1 MNIGYTYTFPAIR
14 GTLAKQDYYV
24 VMCPMKLLPK
34 IFTFDEAPLPPD
46 LRAQRTLNKARIPE
60 IKDYILDNR
69 LSFAFSSITAS
80 VDSSVEFKP
89 AGADGLDSYVGFLI
103 VPMSARF
110 IINDGQHR
118 RAAIEAALEEDPSL
132 GDENISVVF
141 FIDKGLQRS
150 QQLFA
155 DLNKHA
161 VRPTKSLGIL
171 YDGRDALS
179 LLALE
184 LAESCPPFKGV
195 TDMER
200 TTLPNRSTKIFTL
213 SGVYQAS
220 EALLGKKRGALVT
233 EKEQALCREFWTEL
247 AHIIPEWRLIE
258 KKEISPIELRQGYIH
273 AHSVTLHAFGLFGR
287 TLTEKHP
294 TSWKKMLKKLSM
306 VDWSRSCTSLWEG
319 RAMSGGQMSK
329 SRHNV
334 QRTAIYMKQLLELPL
349 TPEEEKIELNI
360 THSLSE
366 KGAIE

>member
-60 IKDYILDNR
+60 IRDYILNNR

-89 AGADGLDSYVGFLI
+89 AGVDGLDSHVGFLV
-103 VPMSARF
+103 VPMSAQF

-171 YDGRDALS
+171 YDGRDELS
-179 LLALE
+179 ILAKE
-184 LAESCPPFKGV
+184 LAETCPPFKGV
-195 TDMER
+195 TDMEK

-213 SGVYQAS
+213 SGIYQAS
-220 EALLGKKRGALVT
+220 EALLGKKRGAPIT
-233 EKEQALCREFWTEL
+233 EKERKLSSDFWSEL
-247 AHIIPEWRLIE
+247 ALIIPEWRLIE

-273 AHSVTLHAFGLFGR
+273 AHSVTLHAFGIFGR
-287 TLTEKHP
+287 TLTAKHP
-294 TSWKKMLKKLSM
+294 TSWKSKLKKLSS
-306 VDWSRSCTSLWEG
+306 VDWSRSCTSIWEG

-334 QRTAIYMKQLLELPL
+334 QRTAIFLKQLIGLHL
-349 TPEEEKIELNI
+349 TPEEEKTELNSSF
-360 THSLSE
+360 SLLE
-366 KGAIE
+366 KGALE

>member
-1 MNIGYTYTFPAIR
+1 MNLGYTYTFPAIR
-14 GTLAKQDYYV
+14 GTLAAQEYYV

-60 IKDYILDNR
+60 IRDYILDNR
-69 LSFAFSSITAS
+69 KSFAFSSITAS

-89 AGADGLDSYVGFLI
+89 AGADGLDSHVGFLVI
-103 VPMSARF
+103 PMSARF

-118 RAAIEAALEEDPSL
+118 RAAIEAALEEDPTL

-141 FIDKGLQRS
+141 FIDEGLQRS

-179 LLALE
+179 LLARE

-195 TDMER
+195 TDMEK

-213 SGVYQAS
+213 SGVFQAS
-220 EALLGKKRGALVT
+220 EALLGKKRGSPVT
-233 EKEQALCREFWTEL
+233 EEERTLCIDFWTEL
-247 AHIIPEWRLIE
+247 ARIIPEWRLIA

-273 AHSVTLHAFGLFGR
+273 AHSVTLHALGLFGR
-287 TLTEKHP
+287 TLTENHP
-294 TSWKKMLKKLSM
+294 TSWKNKLKKLSS
-306 VDWSRSCTSLWEG
+306 VEWSRSCTSVWEG
-319 RAMSGGQMSK
+319 RAMSGGKMSK
-329 SRHNV
+329 SRYNV
-334 QRTAIYMKQLLELPL
+334 QQTAIYLKEHLGLPL
-349 TPEEEKIELNI
+349 TPEEGKIEQS
-360 THSLSE
+360 TQSLFE
-366 KGAIE
+366 KGALE